1 MDKKRVP
8 LPDYLK
14 RPITPAD
21 DKSAKR
27 VREILNKY
35 NLNTVCDGARC
46 PNKCECYTNLTAT
59 FLILG
64 KTCTRNC
71 AFCNISQCAPDEP
84 DEDEPRNVAMAVKE
98 LGLKYAVITSVTRDD
113 LEDYGAGH
121 FAKTVYQIRKLAPD
135 VRVEILTPD
144 FCGSYEALHKIIK
157 YRPDVF
163 NHNLE
168 TVPRLY
174 KSARQMADYETS
186 LNVLK
191 FMKTTVPD
199 LITKTGL
206 MVGLGENLD
215 ELYETFCDIKKAGVD
230 IVTLGQ
236 YIAPSKKHLR
246 VEKYYTLEE
255 FEVLENMARDA
266 GIEYPIFSPLARSSY
281 KAAQTYLQITGLTSC

>member
-71 AFCNISQCAPDEP
+71 AFCNIAQCAPDEP

-135 VRVEILTPD
+135 VKVEILTPD
-144 FCGSYEALHKIIK
+144 F
-157 YRPDVF
+157 RF
-163 NHNLE
+163 
-168 TVPRLY
+168 
-174 KSARQMADYETS
+174 
-186 LNVLK
+186 
-191 FMKTTVPD
+191 
-199 LITKTGL
+199 
-206 MVGLGENLD
+206 
-215 ELYETFCDIKKAGVD
+215 
-230 IVTLGQ
+230 
-236 YIAPSKKHLR
+236 
-246 VEKYYTLEE
+246 
-255 FEVLENMARDA
+255 
-266 GIEYPIFSPLARSSY
+266 
-281 KAAQTYLQITGLTSC
+281 

>member
-1 MDKKRVP
+1 M
-8 LPDYLK
+8 
-14 RPITPAD
+14 
-21 DKSAKR
+21 
-27 VREILNKY
+27 REILNKY

-121 FAKTVYQIRKLAPD
+121 FAKTIYQIRKLAPD

-206 MVGLGENLD
+206 MVGLGESLD
-215 ELYETFCDIKKAGVD
+215 ELYETFCDIKEACVD

-246 VEKYYTLEE
+246 VEKYYTLKE